1 KVFLRYDVP
10 AALLNYASWSIP
22 TFLLAYYFD
31 AVVVGYYALGFTMLR
46 LPMNLLGKA
55 IGDVF
60 YKKSAIDSNDKSKL
74 RTSSSTVVILL
85 FSFGILPIAAVYF
98 FGDVLFSFFFGKE
111 WIEAGRYS
119 QILSIWTLVWFV
131 SSPISNLYYVLG
143 LQKSFLWF
151 MIVSLVMRALSISV
165 GAQFF
170 DPEGTLVLYSIA
182 SLMIYGYQVI
192 FLLGMIDTKAINFF
206 KNLWISAR
214 FAILP
219 LIAMA
224 ILNYLSLGTP
234 IMMSILIPIMGSAM
248 AFRWFKK
255 PKLIL

>member
-1 KVFLRYDVP
+1 
-10 AALLNYASWSIP
+10 
-22 TFLLAYYFD
+22 
-31 AVVVGYYALGFTMLR
+31 MLR

-60 YKKSAIDSNDKSKL
+60 YKKSANDAKDIPKL
-74 RTSSSTVVILL
+74 RVSSSTVVILL

-111 WIEAGRYS
+111 WIVAGRFS

-143 LQKSFLWF
+143 LQKSFLRF
-151 MIVSLVMRALSISV
+151 MIVSLVFRAIAIAI

-170 DPEGTLVLYSIA
+170 NPEGTLVLYSIA

-192 FLLGMIDTKAINFF
+192 FLLGMVETKALNFF
-206 KNLWISAR
+206 KNLWISSR

-234 IMMSILIPIMGSAM
+234 IMMSILIPIIGISM

-255 PKLIL
+255 PKLSL